1 MSMNLHINNFSHLK
15 SCGTAWLI
23 GCLAVICLP
32 AYGLPRAEPV
42 PGGVAVIEVAS
53 EATSARFG
61 DRPVLLTRV
70 DDQHYAIIG
79 LALSTAP
86 GTYQLALEFD
96 ADTRQTLAFEVKPKT
111 YPVQRLTI
119 PDDRKV
125 NPYAQDM
132 DRIQQERSL
141 MDNAFLH
148 FREGPVI
155 TDFAVPTR
163 GRRSSSFGSRR
174 ILNDQPRSPHSGMD
188 IAAPSGTNIIAPAA
202 GIVTAV
208 GDYFFNGN
216 TVILDHGQGLITM
229 YCHLSATTVKLGDR
243 VNRGDGIGEVGQTG
257 RVTGP
262 HLHWS
267 VSLNNARVDPGLFIQ
282 TDPQQELQ

>member
-1 MSMNLHINNFSHLK
+1 MNIISHLK
-15 SCGTAWLI
+15 RYNTAWLI
-23 GCLAVICLP
+23 GCLLVICQP
-32 AYGLPRAEPV
+32 AQSLPRDEPV
-42 PGGVAVIEVAS
+42 PGGVAVIEIAS
-53 EATSARFG
+53 DATGARFG
-61 DRPVLLTRV
+61 DHPVLVTRV
-70 DDQHYAIIG
+70 ADKHYAVIG
-79 LALSTAP
+79 LALSTTP

-96 ADTRQTLAFEVKPKT
+96 AEPSQTLAFEVKPKT

-119 PDDRKV
+119 PNDRKV

-148 FREGPVI
+148 FENQSVS
-155 TDFAVPTR
+155 TDFAVPT
-163 GRRSSSFGSRR
+163 GGKRSSSFGSRR

-202 GIVTAV
+202 GVVTAV

-216 TVILDHGQGLITM
+216 TVILDHGQGLVTM

-243 VNRGDGIGEVGQTG
+243 LNRGDGIGQVGQTG

-267 VSLNNARVDPGLFIQ
+267 VSLNNARVDPDLFIPSD
-282 TDPQQELQ
+282 TPQNNQPELQ